1 MSDIVIERESVD
13 DNNTENEN
21 SNTKKKPMTLTDLP
35 EELLLYL
42 VTFSTFLSLILFYR
56 VSKSL

>member
-13 DNNTENEN
+13 DNNTENEK

-42 VTFSTFLSLILFYR
+42 VTFLTFFVSYIILPR
-56 VSKSL
+56 G